1 MNKDTP
7 QSCGVTRTFKII
19 DIIINSIIIIN
30 NMIVVIIVII
40 SSTCENALLPFSG
53 CRVAPA
59 PSHFL
64 ILLPSVLLLIT
75 KTTIFTFRELAPT
88 CHRLSE
94 QKNGSVLVMRVLN
107 QPLPN

>member
-40 SSTCENALLPFSG
+40 SSSHQHVKMLPFAG

-64 ILLPSVLLLIT
+64 MSLPSVLLLIT

-94 QKNGSVLVMRVLN
+94 QKMVLFSLCGS
-107 QPLPN
+107 